1 MLKPVKKRNYL
12 NNHDMLLEIIDSKAK
27 GQMTDNLVNML
38 ITLCERYSKKSNFAN
53 YSYIEDMKGYAL
65 LNICKIWA
73 SFNEE
78 KSQNPFSYYTQCI
91 KSSFVQFLNQ
101 EKKQRHVRDLL
112 LIDQGLDPSHTFLSE
127 YSEEQQDQHSQHNL
141 PIDLDEQ
148 LAYNEHVAQVEHL
161 ELIERSAHLIDFEC
175 IIDAEA

>member
-12 NNHDMLLEIIDSKAK
+12 NNHDMLIEIIISKSK
-27 GQMTDNLVNML
+27 NQMTDNLVNML
-38 ITLCERYSKKSNFAN
+38 ITLCDRYSKKSNFAN
-53 YSYIEDMKGYAL
+53 YSYIEDMKAYAL
-65 LNICKIWA
+65 LNLCKIWA
-73 SFNEE
+73 SFNTD

-127 YSEEQQDQHSQHNL
+127 YTDEYHGQQIYND
-141 PIDLDEQ
+141 IVDLDEQ
-148 LAYNEHVAQVEHL
+148 AAQLEHITQIERL
-161 ELIERSAHLIDFEC
+161 ELLERSAHFVDFEC
-175 IIDAEA
+175 IIDAEL